1 MCKELFI
8 LGYTKKKKKK
18 IYLSQNKL
26 ASLTAVAAA
35 GAKTAI
41 RKR

>member
-8 LGYTKKKKKK
+8 LGYTKKKKK